1 MKYAHLKS
9 GTDIRGVAGGNGIAF
24 DAPITLT
31 PEISKQ
37 CAAAFAGFLKEK
49 YGKEALTVAVGHD
62 CRVSSPDIAAAAEQ
76 GLCEAGVRVLRCGY
90 ATTPSMFFATRF
102 AGSDC
107 DGAIEITASHL
118 PPERNGLKFFTK
130 EGGLEG
136 KDITAILSAAETVTP
151 APTPGQIIPF
161 DILTPY
167 SEELIRL
174 IRARTG
180 KEMPFAG
187 QKIIVNAGNGMGGFF
202 EKNVLRPLGAD
213 TVGSVNLTPDGTF
226 PVHIPN
232 PENAAAMEHT
242 ARATVAAGATLGI
255 CFDTDCDRA
264 AVVDGEG
271 RSINSSAL
279 IALISAILLEET
291 PGITVVTDS
300 VTSSGLAEFIAA
312 KGGKHHRFKR
322 GYKNVIDEAIRLEK
336 EGISA
341 PLAIETSGH
350 AALKENCFLDDGAY
364 LVVRLLCKLAEM
376 GAGHSLTELIA
387 ELKEAKE
394 AKEIRLTI
402 TREDFRAHGES
413 VLAAFESFITRYG
426 TIELPS
432 FEGVRVNF
440 DEDHGAG
447 WILMRLS
454 VHDPVLPINIESDK
468 EGGVAVIE
476 GYLREFLTT
485 QTDLK

>member
-9 GTDIRGVAGGNGIAF
+9 GTDIRGVAGGEGITF

-31 PEISKQ
+31 PDIARL
-37 CAAAFAGFLKEK
+37 CAAAYAGWLREKCNKET
-49 YGKEALTVAVGHD
+49 LTVAVGHD
-62 CRVSSPDIAAAAEQ
+62 CRVSSPAIAAAAEQ
-76 GLCEAGVRVLRCGY
+76 GLCEAGVQVLHCGP

-130 EGGLEG
+130 TGGLEG
-136 KDITAILSAAETVTP
+136 KDITAILTAAETVTP
-151 APTPGQIIPF
+151 AAVAGSITPF
-161 DILTPY
+161 DIMTPY
-167 SEELIRL
+167 SKELTALIRS
-174 IRARTG
+174 RTG
-180 KEMPFAG
+180 KEFPFAG

-202 EKNVLRPLGAD
+202 EEKVLRELGAD
-213 TVGSVNLTPDGTF
+213 TEGSVNLAPDGRF
-226 PVHIPN
+226 PVHVPN

-242 ARATVAAGATLGI
+242 ARAAVAAGATLGI

-264 AVVDGEG
+264 AVVDGKG
-271 RSINSSAL
+271 KSINSSAL
-279 IALISAILLEET
+279 IALIAAILLEET

-322 GYKNVIDEAIRLEK
+322 GYKNVIDEAIRLEN
-336 EGISA
+336 EGIAA

-350 AALKENCFLDDGAY
+350 AALKENRFLDDGAY
-364 LVVRLLCKLAEM
+364 LVVRLLCKLAAM

-402 TREDFRAHGES
+402 TREDFRAHGEA
-413 VLAAFESFITRYG
+413 VLAAFEKFITRYG
-426 TIELPS
+426 VIEQPS
-432 FEGVRVNF
+432 YEGVRVNF
-440 DEDHGAG
+440 DAAHGNG
-447 WILMRLS
+447 WMLMRLS
-454 VHDPVLPINIESDK
+454 VHDPVLPINIESD
-468 EGGVAVIE
+468 EVGGVAVIE
-476 GYLREFLTT
+476 GYLREFLAT